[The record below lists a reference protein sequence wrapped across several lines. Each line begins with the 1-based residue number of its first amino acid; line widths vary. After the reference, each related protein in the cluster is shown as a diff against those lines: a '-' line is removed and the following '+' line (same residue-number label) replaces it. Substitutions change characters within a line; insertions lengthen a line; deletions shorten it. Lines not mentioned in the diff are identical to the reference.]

1 MRDNV
6 SRIKLIILA
15 VIILALLGTVVFC
28 HDTRTLEYTIDEY
41 YCRAL
46 FDCTPEEFLD
56 KDMPFYE
63 ETGDFREK
71 SYVKDGQLVLVFTEK
86 QAQLFGV
93 SDWILSCGEVEKFSD
108 IKISDDLK
116 TVTLYI
122 PSGFDINEKN
132 TEINKVIA
140 KITLRMLLS
149 GKNTD
154 EIVLTVVIRDR
165 ITGAVIAEEEFP
177 YGTLLE

>member
-1 MRDNV
+1 MRDKV
-6 SRIKLIILA
+6 LRIKLIILA

-28 HDTRTLEYTIDEY
+28 HNTRTLEYTIDEY

-46 FDCTPEEFLD
+46 FDCTPEEFLN
-56 KDMPFYE
+56 KEMPFYE
-63 ETGDFREK
+63 ETGDLREK
-71 SYVKDGQLVLVFTEK
+71 SFVKDGQLVLVFTEK
-86 QAQLFGV
+86 QAKLFGV
-93 SDWILSCGEVEKFSD
+93 SDWILNCSEVEEFSD

-116 TVTLYI
+116 TLTLYVS
-122 PSGFDINEKN
+122 SGFDINAKI

-149 GKNTD
+149 GKNED
-154 EIVLTVVIRDR
+154 EIVLTVVIKDR
-165 ITGAVIAEEEFP
+165 ITGMTIADDELP